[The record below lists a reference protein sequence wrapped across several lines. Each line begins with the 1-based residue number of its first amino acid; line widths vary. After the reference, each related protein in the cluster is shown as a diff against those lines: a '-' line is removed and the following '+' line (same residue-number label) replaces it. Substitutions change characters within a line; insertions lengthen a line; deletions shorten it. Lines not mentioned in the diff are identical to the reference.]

1 MKTIALPEDLHK
13 ELMKIK
19 LDNGSK
25 NVSEII
31 KALVAEHQKQKF
43 LEASKMF
50 RKMLKDSGESFDE
63 FLKEARKV
71 KEEVVNEQFPD
82 L

>member
-19 LDNGSK
+19 LNNSDKSI
-25 NVSEII
+25 SEI
-31 KALVAEHQKQKF
+31 L
-43 LEASKMF
+43 
-50 RKMLKDSGESFDE
+50 RKMLCAYKEQQFLENSRRFREMIKKSGKSFDQ

-71 KEEVVNEQFPD
+71 KEEVVNEQFPN